1 MNLAPD
7 DLAIL
12 RHLMTAITDNS
23 TSKGFREPPP
33 GSGLTQEQW
42 DSPAMASVRAAVF
55 TANQHGEA
63 SEFWE
68 AARKAGLDA
77 RCDKG
82 DKMEAMGLLALTN
95 AEEEIA
101 DEIIRALDKAEY
113 FGVDPAKA
121 VATKHAFNTG
131 RPHRHGGKLL

>member
-1 MNLAPD
+1 MDFASD
-7 DLAIL
+7 DLDIL
-12 RHLMTAITDNS
+12 RKLMAAIVANS
-23 TSKGFREPPP
+23 TSKGFRQPPP
-33 GSGLTQEQW
+33 GSGITQEQW
-42 DSPAMASVRAAVF
+42 DSPAMTSVRAAVF

-68 AARKAGLDA
+68 AARKGSLAQL
-77 RCDKG
+77 CDKAT
-82 DKMEAMGLLALTN
+82 KMAEMGLPTLTD

-121 VATKHAFNTG
+121 VATKHAYNRG
-131 RPHRHGGKLL
+131 RAFRHGGKLL